1 MASLAP
7 WRFKLMKN
15 IVTASIHFS
24 FKGKRH
30 TPSITIELDR
40 HLLSTGNL
48 PNLYPLIAKE
58 NNFDL
63 YSYEYEMMQ
72 AEQIQFSNA
81 EGLIKDFI
89 TDGVLDIDA
98 FKLSWQENKILN
110 ELLSIAEDHMGL
122 NNFSQHDELKQAL
135 MAAYLLGKKSN

>member
-1 MASLAP
+1 M
-7 WRFKLMKN
+7 RN

-24 FKGKRH
+24 FKGQRH
-30 TPSITIELDR
+30 APSLTIELDR
-40 HLLSTGNL
+40 HLHATGSL
-48 PNLYPLIAKE
+48 PDLHLLIAKE

-89 TDGVLDIDA
+89 SDGVLDVDA
-98 FKLSWQENKILN
+98 FKLSWQEHKTLN
-110 ELLSIAEDHMGL
+110 ELLSVAEEHM
-122 NNFSQHDELKQAL
+122 NIKDFSQHDDLKQAL
-135 MAAYLLGKKSN
+135 MAAYLLGKKDNVR